1 MKLQSIMFV
10 FLYYCAMCIL
20 SFHVCCCFFLIFST
34 LVLAYI
40 GKLDT
45 SRRLLQI
52 ETRLWFQ
59 HTQGVFSP
67 VYESKQNE
75 SNEKSG

>member
-1 MKLQSIMFV
+1 MFV
-10 FLYYCAMCIL
+10 FLYYCVICII
-20 SFHVCCCFFLIFST
+20 SFHVCCSFFLVFST

-40 GKLDT
+40 SKLDT
-45 SRRLLQI
+45 SQRLLQI
-52 ETRLWFQ
+52 EISLWFQ

-67 VYESKQNE
+67 VYESKQNK